1 MAREM
6 RRLRESGQ
14 GIIEYT
20 LIIMLVAMVV
30 VFVLVLFGPQ
40 LGNAFSIITH
50 GL

>member
-1 MAREM
+1 MAR
-6 RRLRESGQ
+6 RTGQAGQ

-30 VFVLVLFGPQ
+30 LVALLFFGPQ
-40 LGNAFSIITH
+40 LSRIFSGITA